1 MNISVF
7 SLIYAICAAV
17 SLYLRVFFMMGIE
30 QREVGKS
37 SPLDR
42 FLVVMIVVSMVIPL
56 AYILTPWV
64 NFANYH
70 LPDALAWLGAALM
83 VLSVYLLWR
92 SHSDL
97 GTNFALTPH
106 IAGEHTLV
114 RNGVYRRIRHPMYA
128 SLWLYAFATPL
139 LIQNAIAG
147 LMFLVVFAAFYIVRV
162 PQEEKMMREKFG
174 GEYHTYSLETGRCL
188 PKFR

>member
-7 SLIYAICAAV
+7 SLIYVICAAA
-17 SLYLRVFFMMGIE
+17 SLYIRVFFMMGIE
-30 QREVGKS
+30 EREVGKS

-42 FLVVMIVVSMVIPL
+42 FLVVMIAVSMVIPL

-64 NFANYH
+64 DFANYH
-70 LPDALAWLGAALM
+70 LPDQLAWIGAALM

-139 LIQNAIAG
+139 LIQNAIVG
-147 LMFLVVFAAFYIVRV
+147 LIFLAVFAVFYFVRV

-174 GEYHTYSLETGRCL
+174 SEYHTYSLETGRCL

>member
-1 MNISVF
+1 MNVSVIAF
-7 SLIYAICAAV
+7 IYVICAAA
-17 SLYLRVFFMMGIE
+17 SLYIRVFFMSGIE
-30 QREVGKS
+30 EREVGRS

-42 FLVVMIVVSMVIPL
+42 FLVVMILVSMVIPL
-56 AYILTPWV
+56 VYILTPWV
-64 NFANYH
+64 DFANYH
-70 LPDALAWLGAALM
+70 LPDPLAWLGVALM

-106 IAGEHTLV
+106 IAGEHTLI

-139 LIQNAIAG
+139 LIQNAIVG
-147 LMFLVVFAAFYIVRV
+147 LMFLAVFTAFYFVRV
-162 PQEEKMMREKFG
+162 PQEERMMREKFG
-174 GEYHTYSLETGRCL
+174 DEYHAYSLETGRFL